1 MTSTPTDAVSY
12 RGTRLTIEVGRNLA
26 RFRER
31 YEHAVPPFPAAKV
44 KKLIQRKSSWQDM
57 LDLMAATSP
66 LGFFIFFANDAGLT
80 VRLAGHPS
88 SGVAYVMGNA
98 AIMER
103 VLRRQPAVLLYA
115 PVHTAIWQHPGGP
128 AYFTF
133 DKPSDQFRSFA
144 DPEIT
149 EAGLELDG
157 KLAALLDHL
166 GAAVPR
172 ELLSR

>member
-1 MTSTPTDAVSY
+1 VTSTPTDAVSY

-44 KKLIQRKSSWQDM
+44 KQLIQRKSSWQDM
-57 LDLMAATSP
+57 LDLLAATSP
-66 LGFFIFFANDAGLT
+66 LGFFIFFANDAGPT

>member
-1 MTSTPTDAVSY
+1 VTSTPTDAVSY

-44 KKLIQRKSSWQDM
+44 KKLLQRTSSWQDM

-66 LGFFIFFANDAGLT
+66 LGFFIFFVNDVEPT
-80 VRLAGHPS
+80 VRLAGDQA

-98 AIMER
+98 AIMAR

>member
-1 MTSTPTDAVSY
+1 MTSTPTDVVSY
-12 RGTRLTIEVGRNLA
+12 RATRLTVEVGRNLA

-31 YEHAVPPFPAAKV
+31 YEHAVPPFPAAEV
-44 KKLIQRKSSWQDM
+44 RKLTQRKSSWQDT

-66 LGFFIFFANDAGLT
+66 LGFFIFFVNDAGPT
-80 VRLAGHPS
+80 VRLAGDQA
-88 SGVAYVMGNA
+88 SGVAYLMGNA

-103 VLRRQPAVLLYA
+103 TFRRLPAILLYA
-115 PVHTAIWQHPGGP
+115 PLRTVIWQRPGGP

-144 DPEIT
+144 DPDIT
-149 EAGLELDG
+149 ETGIEFDG

-166 GAAVPR
+166 GVAVPH

>member
-12 RGTRLTIEVGRNLA
+12 RATRLTVEVGRNLA

-31 YEHAVPPFPAAKV
+31 YEHAVPAFPAAEV
-44 KKLIQRKSSWQDM
+44 RKLIQRKSSWQDM

-66 LGFFIFFANDAGLT
+66 LGFFIFFVNDVEPV
-80 VRLAGHPS
+80 VRLAGDQA
-88 SGVAYVMGNA
+88 SGVGYVMGNA

-103 VLRRQPAVLLYA
+103 TFRRQPAILLYT
-115 PVHTAIWQHPGGP
+115 PLHTVIWQHLGGP

-144 DPEIT
+144 DPDIT
-149 EAGLELDG
+149 EAGIELDG

-166 GAAVPR
+166 GAAVPQ

>member
-44 KKLIQRKSSWQDM
+44 KKLIQRKSSWQDV

>member
-1 MTSTPTDAVSY
+1 MPADAVSY
-12 RGTRLTIEVGRNLA
+12 RATRLTIEVGQSLT

-44 KKLIQRKSSWQDM
+44 KKLIQRESSWQDM

-66 LGFFIFFANDAGLT
+66 LGFFIFFVNDTGPT
-80 VRLAGHPS
+80 VRLAGDLA

-103 VLRRQPAVLLYA
+103 TFRRQPATLLYA
-115 PVHTAIWQHPGGP
+115 PVHAVIWQHPGGP

-166 GAAVPR
+166 GVAVPH
-172 ELLSR
+172 ELITC

>member
-1 MTSTPTDAVSY
+1 VTSTPTDAVSY

-44 KKLIQRKSSWQDM
+44 KKLIQRKSSWQDV

-115 PVHTAIWQHPGGP
+115 PVHTAIWQHSGGP

-144 DPEIT
+144 DPEMT

>member
-12 RGTRLTIEVGRNLA
+12 RATRLTVEVGRNLT

-31 YEHAVPPFPAAKV
+31 YEHAVPAFPAAKV
-44 KKLIQRKSSWQDM
+44 KQLMQRKSARQDM
-57 LDLMAATSP
+57 LNLMAATSP
-66 LGFFIFFANDAGLT
+66 LGFFIFFVNDVEPT
-80 VRLAGHPS
+80 VRLAGDQS
-88 SGVAYVMGNA
+88 TGVAYVMGNA

-103 VLRRQPAVLLYA
+103 MFRRQPAILLYA
-115 PVHTAIWQHPGGP
+115 PLHTVIWQRPGGP

-144 DPEIT
+144 DPDIT

-166 GAAVPR
+166 GAAVPH

>member
-1 MTSTPTDAVSY
+1 VTSTPTDAVSY

-44 KKLIQRKSSWQDM
+44 KKLLQRTSSWQDM

-66 LGFFIFFANDAGLT
+66 LGFFIFFVNDVEPA
-80 VRLAGHPS
+80 VRLAGDQA

-98 AIMER
+98 AIMAR